1 VNVAKNTGRAFV
13 RFGLPDQRGRRAT
26 TAYRVPLELDGQRYD
41 VMSDVD
47 TDPLAQEYE
56 TVWQTT
62 IDAAGHLCISGSET
76 VAPDA
81 PSTWFVAV
89 DAARHFGDGRRAIVV
104 FSSDH
109 FASGTVIDEMEFVML
124 PVKNEDQIGTV
135 IWSKSTGL
143 ITEIYVAPEHRR
155 TDVGILALLGA
166 AAYHHSFGWNG
177 LLHNDGKRTL
187 LGQQFALGIDFAH
200 RIAPHAELSPPMD
213 PEPTVD

>member
-1 VNVAKNTGRAFV
+1 MRTSRAFV
-13 RFGLPDQRGRRAT
+13 RFGSPDQFGRRAT
-26 TAYRVPLELDGQRYD
+26 TAYRVPLELDGKRYD
-41 VMSDVD
+41 VIPGESAN
-47 TDPLAQEYE
+47 PLAQDYE
-56 TVWQTT
+56 IAWQTT
-62 IDAAGHLCISGSET
+62 FDDAGHLCISGSET

-89 DAARHFGDGRRAIVV
+89 DAARHFGDGRRAIVL
-104 FSSDH
+104 FSSEH

-124 PVKNEDQIGTV
+124 PVKNEEQIGTV

-155 TDVGILALLGA
+155 NDVGILALLGA

-187 LGQQFALGIDFAH
+187 LGQQFALSIDLAQ

-213 PEPTVD
+213 PEPTID